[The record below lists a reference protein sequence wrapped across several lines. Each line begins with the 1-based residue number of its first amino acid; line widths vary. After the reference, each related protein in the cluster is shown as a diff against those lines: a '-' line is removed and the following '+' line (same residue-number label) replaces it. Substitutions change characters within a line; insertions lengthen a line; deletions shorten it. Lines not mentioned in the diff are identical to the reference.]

1 MAEKE
6 IVIPVKLDAKTFRRF
21 GWFNVFILRKQ
32 WVRPAVFAAILTG
45 FAVAA
50 LLSRKSESLLIAG
63 VLLAVGLGLP
73 LVYIGSFLTQI
84 NRQVKRYGLKSPR
97 AVYTVRLSP
106 DAMRVTNDQK
116 KEAPLEAAW
125 KDAWAAYRV
134 RGCIY
139 LYAAPARAFLLPD
152 GQADADTDAVW
163 AYLSARMGDR
173 CRDRR

>member
-1 MAEKE
+1 MNRE
-6 IVIPVKLDAKTFRRF
+6 ITIHVRLDAKTFRRF
-21 GWFNVFILRKQ
+21 CHFDGLWLRRR
-32 WVRPAVFAAILTG
+32 WARPLVFALLLGA
-45 FAVAA
+45 FAAVA
-50 LLSRKSESLLIAG
+50 LLSGREQSGLIAG

-152 GQADADTDAVW
+152 GQADADADAVW